1 MRDPWAAQEALGR
14 TTTRWGAASVV
25 AGLGLA
31 AARRD
36 PWSRAFGVQNAG
48 WGVVDLAIVLVAAP
62 RTRRRKARL
71 PDPSAR
77 AALAAE
83 SRKLRRVLL
92 VNVALDVGYVAGG
105 AALWRWRRDHP
116 AASGAS
122 AGIVVQGAFLL
133 LHDALHAARLGG
145 AATARADGG
154 PGASR

>member
-1 MRDPWAAQEALGR
+1 MPDPWAAQEALGR
-14 TTTRWGAASVV
+14 TTTWWGAASVV
-25 AGLGLA
+25 AGFGLA
-31 AARRD
+31 AVRRD

-48 WGVVDLAIVLVAAP
+48 WGLVDLAIVLVAGR
-62 RTRRRKARL
+62 RTARRRARL
-71 PDPSAR
+71 PDPYAP

-92 VNVALDVGYVAGG
+92 VNTALDVGYVVGG

-133 LHDALHAARLGG
+133 LHDALHALRTDG
-145 AATARADGG
+145 AATGRGDS
-154 PGASR
+154 PGAHA

>member
-14 TTTRWGAASVV
+14 TTAWWGAASVA

-31 AARRD
+31 AVRRD

-48 WGVVDLAIVLVAAP
+48 WGVVDLAIVLVAGP
-62 RTRRRKARL
+62 RTRRRRARL
-71 PDPSAR
+71 PDPYAP

-133 LHDALHAARLGG
+133 LHDALNAARLGR
-145 AATARADGG
+145 AATHRGG
-154 PGASR
+154 A